1 MVGEL
6 PIDGEC
12 SVCGGELEKSR
23 EIIKRN
29 LGSPDDPQM
38 YKETW
43 EITKCTKC
51 GHIKNEEL
59 LNSEKLT

>member
-12 SVCGGELEKSR
+12 SVCGGELEK
-23 EIIKRN
+23 IKSGIDRN
-29 LGSPDDPQM
+29 LGSPDDPKM
-38 YKETW
+38 YHETW
-43 EITKCTKC
+43 EIKKCTKC
-51 GHIKNEEL
+51 GHIEKKKL